1 MNENN
6 KIEKK
11 KELRQKLLLVASLII
26 VFVTILYLL
35 TSTDLITVKG
45 YNNMDSAKWDIH
57 FENLKEK
64 TIGDAKI
71 IKSPKI
77 LKNATYIGD
86 YEVSLTKPGDEV
98 IYTFDVVN
106 SGTFNSSLKDIIMS
120 NIKCISSINLKKD
133 EEIVCGNIIYE
144 LEYLDGNKL
153 KINDELKSGDRRPL
167 KLTLKYDG
175 NTLPEENVEVYNI
188 TTILLYNQK

>member
-1 MNENN
+1 MN
-6 KIEKK
+6 KK
-11 KELRQKLLLVASLII
+11 VIFGLSLVLVALFAII
-26 VFVTILYLL
+26 AGSTFAWLTDKGDSNTI
-35 TSTDLITVKG
+35 T
-45 YNNMDSAKWDIH
+45 YNVGKV
-57 FENLKEK
+57 
-64 TIGDAKI
+64 
-71 IKSPKI
+71 
-77 LKNATYIGD
+77 D
-86 YEVSLTKPGDEV
+86 YEISLTKPGDEV

-106 SGTFNSSLKDIIMS
+106 SGTLNSSLKDIIMS
-120 NIKCISSINLKKD
+120 KIKCKSSINLKKD

-175 NTLPEENVEVYNI
+175 NTLPENKVQVYNI